1 MLEDDNTNDRN
12 LLLTNHQVFPESI
25 EIFYIPIVFFFSY
38 LPYLDG
44 LTQDVENKKGPR

>member
-12 LLLTNHQVFPESI
+12 ILLTNHQVFPESI
-25 EIFYIPIVFFFSY
+25 EIYFVFAPSY